1 MGYLITQIIICLLI
15 AALIGALI
23 GWWLRKFCCRR
34 DLAILEDDYNLRL
47 RQIEADRDVYKGR
60 CGELTTNLAEWENE
74 AEASGAIASSGV
86 IAGHGASEAA
96 GTGGA
101 RSHSGWPYPVEEV
114 EGIGPTYGNRLRE
127 TNIET
132 TEHLLEKCCES
143 AQQTEAAKHV
153 KVEPFVVGK
162 WVSMADLLRIPGI
175 RGQYAELLE
184 ASGIASVGEMARQEG
199 SALAAK
205 MARINAEEHRT
216 QSVPDTDTVSGWIEA
231 AKGLPSIIKS
241 LVPK

>member
-15 AALIGALI
+15 AALIGAII

-47 RQIEADRDVYKGR
+47 AQVETDRDVYKGR
-60 CGELTTNLAEWENE
+60 CGELTTSITEWENE
-74 AEASGAIASSGV
+74 AEASGAIAGHAASQSS
-86 IAGHGASEAA
+86 AGS
-96 GTGGA
+96 A
-101 RSHSGWPYPVEEV
+101 RSGWPYPVEEV
-114 EGIGPTYGNRLRE
+114 EGIGPTYGNRLRAVQV
-127 TNIET
+127 ET
-132 TEHLLEKCCES
+132 TEHLLDQCCES
-143 AQQTEAAKHV
+143 AQQTETAKHV

-162 WVSMADLLRIPGI
+162 WVSMADLMRIPGI

-184 ASGIASVGEMARQEG
+184 ASGIASVGEMARQES

-205 MARINAEEHRT
+205 MARVNAEEHRT
-216 QSVPDTDTVSGWIEA
+216 QSVPDPETVSGWIEG
-231 AKGLPSIIKS
+231 AKGLPSRIKS